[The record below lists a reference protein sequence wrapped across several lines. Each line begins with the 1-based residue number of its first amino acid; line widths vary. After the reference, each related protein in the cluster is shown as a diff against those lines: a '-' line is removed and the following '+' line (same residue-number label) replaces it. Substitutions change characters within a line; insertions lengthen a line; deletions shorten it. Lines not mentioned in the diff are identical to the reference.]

1 MSDRILFVASESD
14 RSDVHVRWRG
24 RVVTLLTFILLVLSL
39 QEPQTAIASAPSSP
53 VISAAEID
61 YPPFS
66 IVDKSGRADGFSVEL
81 LRAALAAMGR
91 DVTFR
96 TGPWAEV
103 KGLLE
108 RGEVQALPLVGRTPE
123 REEFFDFTVPY
134 MTLHGAIVVRS
145 GTEDINDL
153 ADLRGHRVAV
163 MQGDNA
169 EEFLRR
175 EDRGILITTTP
186 TFEQALHELSQGRH
200 DAVVVQ
206 RLVALR
212 LIPQTGLENL
222 RIVDK
227 PIEDFRQDFCFAVK
241 KGDSRMLALLNEG
254 LAIVIA
260 DGTYR
265 RLHSR
270 WFAALELPKDR
281 RIVVGGDHRYP
292 PFEYLDEYGNPA
304 GFNVELTR
312 MIAKEM
318 GLDVEIRLGPWTGV
332 LHDLERGEIDA
343 VQGMFYSAERDR
355 KFDFTQPHSVNNYVV
370 VARRGEIDPPVSLDD
385 LKDKNVAVQNGDVSH
400 EYLLEQGLASRVSA
414 VETQEDMLRELAE
427 GKYDCALVPR
437 IIALHIIKARGWTN
451 LQLGQNSF
459 LSLDYCYAVPKG
471 HAALLAQFSEGLRVL
486 KDSGEY
492 RRLHEK
498 WMGVYEAPTLS
509 FVTILRKLAM
519 VLVPLLLL
527 LLGFFLWSWTLR
539 RQVKMRTGELRE
551 SEERFKVLHNAS
563 FGGITIHD
571 KGVILDCNQG
581 LSDITGYSTD
591 ELIGMDGLMLISE
604 KSRDL
609 VMSKILSGDE
619 SPYEA
624 TGVRKNGEEYP
635 VRLEARN
642 IPYKGRNVRVTEF
655 RDITDQKRTEEALLH
670 AKTQA
675 EAANQAK
682 SEFLANMS
690 HEIRTPING
699 LMGMLQLMETTPLD
713 AEQASYIHMA
723 TEAGNRLT
731 RLLSD
736 ILDLSRVE
744 AGKMEIRKAPFRVQD
759 VIDSVSGL
767 FAVTARKKGV
777 ALECTLAPGMPEVLV
792 GDEMRVRQ
800 VLFNLVGN
808 AIKFTERGRV
818 ALNVATLSARAD
830 DACGVHF
837 CVTDTGIGIAEDRL
851 RDIFEPF
858 RQVENSFT
866 RNYQGAG
873 LGLSIVQRLV
883 ELMGGTITIESA
895 PGKGTSVHVTLPFAI
910 HGDASSDAAETSRPG
925 RGDSLRVLLVEDDAS
940 NRLTT
945 RKLLEKSG
953 HTVLPAENGRQAFEL
968 LAANDID
975 CVLMDIQMPVMNGI
989 EATRLIRESAVLGPK
1004 KDVPIVALTAYA
1016 MDGDREKFLAA
1027 GMDGYAA
1034 KPVKIEGLLHVMG
1047 ETLAGSRRIACA
1059 QPGAVADRH
1068 DRQEEG

>member
-1 MSDRILFVASESD
+1 MSDRILFVTSESD

-134 MTLHGAIVVRS
+134 MTLHGVIVVRS

-163 MQGDNA
+163 MRGDNA

-332 LHDLERGEIDA
+332 LRDLERGEIDA

-370 VARRGEIDPPVSLDD
+370 VVRRGEIDPPASLDD

-427 GKYDCALVPR
+427 GKHDCALAPR
-437 IIALHIIKARGWTN
+437 IIALHIIKAHGWTN

-591 ELIGMDGLMLISE
+591 ELIGMDGLMLLSE

-655 RDITDQKRTEEALLH
+655 RDITEQKRAEEALLH

-744 AGKMEIRKAPFRVQD
+744 AGKMEIRKAPFRVQE
-759 VIDSVSGL
+759 VIDSVTGL

-808 AIKFTERGRV
+808 AIKFTEHGTV
-818 ALNVATLSARAD
+818 ALNVSTLSARAD

-883 ELMGGTITIESA
+883 ELMDGTITIESA
-895 PGKGTSVHVTLPFAI
+895 PGKGTSVHVNLPFTI

-953 HTVLPAENGRQAFEL
+953 HTVLTAENGRQAFEL

-975 CVLMDIQMPVMNGI
+975 CVLMDLQMPVMNGI
-989 EATRLIRESAVLGPK
+989 EATRLIRESAALGPK

-1034 KPVKIEGLLHVMG
+1034 KPVKIEGLLNVMG
-1047 ETLAGSRRIACA
+1047 EALAGSRRIAGT

-1068 DRQEEG
+1068 GRQEEG